1 MVWFVG
7 AAFFAFNF
15 WLARR
20 SRERAAERAASGMS
34 RDPLY
39 VLANVLVLV
48 LFGLVGYIMWIH
60 QYAYVPGVLF
70 ILAGGIMVALL
81 FLRRSLKWRY
91 PY

>member
-1 MVWFVG
+1 MVWFVV
-7 AAFFAFNF
+7 AAFLAFNF

-20 SRERAAERAASGMS
+20 SREKAAERAASGMS

-39 VLANVLVLV
+39 ILANVLVLV
-48 LFGLVGYIMWIH
+48 LFALVGYIMWVH
-60 QYAYVPGVLF
+60 KHAYVPGFLF

>member
-1 MVWFVG
+1 MVWFFV
-7 AAFFAFNF
+7 AAFLAFNF

-20 SRERAAERAASGMS
+20 SHEQAAERAASGMS

-39 VLANVLVLV
+39 KLATVLVLV
-48 LFGLVGYIMWIH
+48 LFALVGYIMWVH
-60 QYAYVPGVLF
+60 QHAYVPGFLF

-81 FLRRSLKWRY
+81 LLRRSLKWRY

>member
-1 MVWFVG
+1 MVWFVV

-20 SRERAAERAASGMS
+20 SREQAAEHAASGMS

-39 VLANVLVLV
+39 KLAIVLVLV
-48 LFGLVGYIMWIH
+48 LFALVGYIMWVH
-60 QYAYVPGVLF
+60 KHADVSSFLF
-70 ILAGGIMVALL
+70 ILAVGIMVALL
-81 FLRRSLKWRY
+81 LLRRSLKWRY